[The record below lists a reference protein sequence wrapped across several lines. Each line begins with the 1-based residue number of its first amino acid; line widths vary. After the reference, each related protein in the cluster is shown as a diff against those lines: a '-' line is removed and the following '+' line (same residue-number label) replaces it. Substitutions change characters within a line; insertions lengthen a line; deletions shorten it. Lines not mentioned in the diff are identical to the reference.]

1 MSRLDVEKTISE
13 LTLQEKVALT
23 AGKLGYTFLHVYT
36 LRGNGALTGLGV
48 DFWHTAAIHRLNI
61 PSLRLSD
68 GPNGVRGTH
77 FFNGTPAAC
86 FPCATALGAT
96 WDAELLTDVGRLM
109 GDEAIAKGA
118 HVVLGPT
125 INIQRSPLGGR
136 GFESFSEDG
145 LLSGTLAGYYSKG
158 LQEKGVGATLKHF
171 VCNDQEH
178 ERMAVDSI
186 VTQRALRE
194 IYLLPFQVALRICST
209 ACIMTAYN
217 KVNGTHVSE
226 NREIITDILR
236 KEWGWD
242 GLVMSDWYAHSRPD
256 IGCADAN

>member
-1 MSRLDVEKTISE
+1 MVRLDVDQTISE
-13 LTLQEKVALT
+13 LTLTEKIALT
-23 AGKLGYTFLHVYT
+23 AGEFWLVFSMREKEEDCILTHSLLGI
-36 LRGNGALTGLGV
+36 
-48 DFWHTAAIHRLNI
+48 DFWHTAPVHRLNI
-61 PSLRLSD
+61 PSIRLSD
-68 GPNGVRGTH
+68 GPNGVRGTR
-77 FFNGTPAAC
+77 FFNGIPAAC

-96 WDAELLTDVGRLM
+96 WDTDLLTDVGRLM
-109 GDEAIAKGA
+109 ADEAIAKGA

-145 LLSGTLAGYYSKG
+145 VLSGTLAGYYSKG
-158 LQEKGVGATLKHF
+158 MQEKGVGATLKHF

-178 ERMAVDSI
+178 ERLAVDSL

-194 IYLLPFQVALRICST
+194 IYLLPFQVAMRICPT

-226 NREIITDILR
+226 NRDIITDILR

-242 GLVMSDWYAHSRPD
+242 GLVMSDWY
-256 IGCADAN
+256 G